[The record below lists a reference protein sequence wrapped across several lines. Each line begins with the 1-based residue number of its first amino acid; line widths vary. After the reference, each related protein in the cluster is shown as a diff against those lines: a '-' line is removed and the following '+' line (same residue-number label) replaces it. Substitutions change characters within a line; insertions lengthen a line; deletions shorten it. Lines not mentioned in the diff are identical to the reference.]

1 MIFKEKLSYVFA
13 SVALGFGILLT
24 FLGFLVDPMG
34 VVDDSV
40 LWVLG
45 QTLIYSGSIVG
56 ISMHYK
62 QELNNF
68 KDDIHKLL
76 KEKSDSFV

>member
-76 KEKSDSFV
+76 KEKE